1 MQDQLSVL
9 WYDFWYWLYKATATL
24 AFSYRSEGGDRIPR
38 CGPALLVA
46 NHESFLDP
54 LLVGMSAYRHLR
66 YLARKTLFKHPLFG
80 AYLRSVGCVPVDQQ
94 GVAKEGLKAAL
105 DLLHAGEAVLVFP
118 EGERTRTGGMQPL
131 KPGIHLLIKRSQ
143 APVIPVGVA
152 GAYQILPRTRSRPKF
167 CPLISQTPCGGVAVS
182 VGRPLPAERFRDMPR
197 EQLLQELFQAIGA
210 ARHRAE
216 RLRRK
221 PSSSTP
227 Q

>member
-1 MQDQLSVL
+1 MQDRLAAL
-9 WYDFWYWLYKATATL
+9 WYDLYYWLYKATATL

-38 CGPALLVA
+38 RGPALLVA

-54 LLVGMSAYRHLR
+54 LLVGMSTGRRLR
-66 YLARKTLFKHPLFG
+66 YLARKTLFKHPLLG
-80 AYLRSVGCVPVDQQ
+80 AYLSSVGCVPVDQK
-94 GVAKEGLKAAL
+94 GVAKEGLKASL

-118 EGERTRTGGMQPL
+118 EGERTWTGKMQPL
-131 KPGIHLLIKRSQ
+131 KPGVHLLIERSQ

-152 GAYQILPRTRSRPKF
+152 GAYQVLPRTSSRPKF
-167 CPLISQTPCGGVAVS
+167 CPLLRPAPCGGVAVS
-182 VGRPLPAERFRDMPR
+182 VGRPLPAERLRDMPR

-221 PSSSTP
+221 PLGSTP
-227 Q
+227 R